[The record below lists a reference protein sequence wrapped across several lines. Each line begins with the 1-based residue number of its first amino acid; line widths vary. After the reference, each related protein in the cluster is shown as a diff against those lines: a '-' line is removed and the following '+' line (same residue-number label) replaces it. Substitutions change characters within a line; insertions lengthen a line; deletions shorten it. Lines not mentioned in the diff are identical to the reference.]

1 MAAAR
6 DAVAGKTPEGRIAVV
21 AAGFADVVSVAS
33 AITAVTGVHVIACV
47 SCVHVRN
54 VYKDTR
60 HTQWL
65 PRLEEQV
72 RAAGQRG
79 ETHTHDII
87 SPSALPQFSRG
98 WSTHVALTGCEDATT
113 EEIDFIKVGAACA
126 TLSRSAP
133 DTSLVVPHQHVIKL
147 CNPSASL
154 LRLNGGL
161 GRPIATTREVVD
173 DVLTSTGYSLPSAV
187 AHRNVTCPGWH
198 AAHKSAAF
206 RKAARG
212 SVAGEMAAMDAAAAA
227 RAQWRACEA
236 QIDGV
241 CPLPDNVCA
250 FRGRMHARVG
260 THTLTLVPSQLPSW
274 STCLSCTTSAA

>member
-1 MAAAR
+1 M
-6 DAVAGKTPEGRIAVV
+6 
-21 AAGFADVVSVAS
+21 
-33 AITAVTGVHVIACV
+33 
-47 SCVHVRN
+47 RN
-54 VYKDTR
+54 V
-60 HTQWL
+60 
-65 PRLEEQV
+65 
-72 RAAGQRG
+72 
-79 ETHTHDII
+79 
-87 SPSALPQFSRG
+87 S
-98 WSTHVALTGCEDATT
+98 
-113 EEIDFIKVGAACA
+113 
-126 TLSRSAP
+126 SAP
-133 DTSLVVPHQHVIKL
+133 DTSVVVPHQHVIKL

-212 SVAGEMAAMDAAAAA
+212 SVAGEMAAMDAAAVA

-250 FRGRMHARVG
+250 FRGRNARTCRHTHAHTCPATASVLVNLPVVYHKRRLKAVLSRVVRLQNDPVSLLRTPLLAH
-260 THTLTLVPSQLPSW
+260 THSPQ
-274 STCLSCTTSAA
+274 